1 MTKRITAL
9 AILLAF
15 ILTMGGCYDAS
26 YVVKSG
32 DVTILPGVYLIIQ
45 LNAYTNLAEK
55 MGVGSDFDSLS
66 IKEQMKQLSPIDQ
79 RDAYTWVKDLTNQDL
94 TTYIATEKLF
104 AENVF
109 SLSDEE
115 LAEIKNDSRQLYEQ
129 NKAYFESNGIGLE
142 SYKAWITNQY
152 KNKYLFKSIYYENGT
167 NPVSLEEQKAAFAA
181 DYAKLKVI
189 QIPIYKYDAEY
200 GAYVDLDEDTIKEL
214 EGKAAEMVERINNG
228 TSIDV
233 VNAEWELEQ
242 GYVKDKADV
251 EPLEAETFE
260 MDTANYTGNMIN
272 EVKKLEFGK
281 AAFEKDINFKTI
293 FVYQKFD
300 PLETDT
306 QFEYFKYR
314 VVYKL
319 KQTEFITYLNDY
331 MKEQTVETNE
341 KLVEKY
347 SPYKI
352 KKYSASLS

>member
-104 AENVF
+104 AEKGF

-214 EGKAAEMVERINNG
+214 EGKAAEIAGVVSFVLSEDAAYMTGEVLSVDG
-228 TSIDV
+228 GASI
-233 VNAEWELEQ
+233 VNTVRPSGGAGAWDAGAVDDALYSKEW
-242 GYVKDKADV
+242 D
-251 EPLEAETFE
+251 
-260 MDTANYTGNMIN
+260 
-272 EVKKLEFGK
+272 
-281 AAFEKDINFKTI
+281 
-293 FVYQKFD
+293 
-300 PLETDT
+300 
-306 QFEYFKYR
+306 R
-314 VVYKL
+314 
-319 KQTEFITYLNDY
+319 
-331 MKEQTVETNE
+331 
-341 KLVEKY
+341 
-347 SPYKI
+347 
-352 KKYSASLS
+352 